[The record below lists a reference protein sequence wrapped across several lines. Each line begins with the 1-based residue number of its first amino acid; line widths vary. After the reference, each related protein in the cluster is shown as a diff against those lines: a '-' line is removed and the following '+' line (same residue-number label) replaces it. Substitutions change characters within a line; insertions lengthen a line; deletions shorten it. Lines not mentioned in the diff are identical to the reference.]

1 MKVFICLD
9 DNNGMMFNNRRQSRD
24 EKVVKDIIKMVDGH
38 SLWMNDYSAK
48 IFDGYIEKL
57 NVTPSFLD
65 NMGKSDFCFVE
76 GDDVKKYIAFIDEFI
91 IYKWNRKYPADKV
104 FDIELYEFGF
114 ELQQI
119 EEIGGK
125 SHEKITKE
133 IYIR

>member
-119 EEIGGK
+119 EEFGGK